1 MCEIVVTGGAGRLGQ
16 WVIRELLA
24 HDYSVLAVD
33 RQATR
38 SMPCQLLQADLT
50 DANAVH
56 NALAG
61 ARAVIHLGA
70 VPGPNEEAAAATY
83 ENNVL
88 STYHVLESAAAHGL
102 KKVVFASSV
111 FALGWHQDPEVYWP
125 QYVPVDEDHPLTPF
139 ESYGLSKQIGEQIC
153 ATVSRRSG
161 MPTISLR
168 IMNVIQEGGY
178 DVLPWTR
185 PTKESGVRF
194 VLWPYVDVRD
204 AAVACRLALEANTTG
219 HEALFIAAEDIR
231 FDVETEILLREF
243 APQVEIRAPLED
255 RASIIS
261 IQKAQRLIGYQPGH
275 SWQTGCHT

>member
-24 HDYSVLAVD
+24 HNYSVLSVD
-33 RQATR
+33 RQTAR
-38 SMPCQLLQADLT
+38 SMPCQFLQADLT

-70 VPGPNEEAAAATY
+70 VPGPNEEAAEATY

-178 DVLPWTR
+178 DVLPWTM

-204 AAVACRLALEANTTG
+204 AAVACRLALEADTTG
-219 HEALFIAAEDIR
+219 HEAFFIAAEDIR

-243 APQVEIRAPLED
+243 APQVEIRAPLEN

-261 IQKAQRLIGYQPGH
+261 IQKAQRLIGYQPKY
-275 SWQTGCHT
+275 SWQTC

>member
-24 HDYSVLAVD
+24 HDYSVLSVD
-33 RQATR
+33 RQTTR

-50 DANAVH
+50 DASAVH

-70 VPGPNEEAAAATY
+70 VPGPSVETAATTY

-111 FALGWHQDPEVYWP
+111 FALGWHQDSEVYWP
-125 QYVPVDEDHPLTPF
+125 QYVPVEEDHPLTPF
-139 ESYGLSKQIGEQIC
+139 EAYGLSKQIGEQIC

-168 IMNVIQEGGY
+168 IMNVIQEDGY
-178 DVLPWTR
+178 GALPWTT
-185 PTKESGVRF
+185 PTKEAGVKF

-204 AAVACRLALEANTTG
+204 AARACRLALEAETTG

-255 RASIIS
+255 KASIIS
-261 IQKAQRLIGYQPGH
+261 IQKARRLIGYQPGH
-275 SWQTGCHT
+275 SWQTRCHT

>member
-1 MCEIVVTGGAGRLGQ
+1 MGQ

-24 HDYSVLAVD
+24 HDYSVLSVD
-33 RQATR
+33 RQTTR

-70 VPGPNEEAAAATY
+70 VPGPNVEAAAVTY

-88 STYHVLESAAAHGL
+88 STYHVMESAAAHGL

-111 FALGWHQDPEVYWP
+111 FTLGWHQDPEVYWP

-139 ESYGLSKQIGEQIC
+139 EAYGLSKQIGEQIC

-161 MPTISLR
+161 IPTVSLR
-168 IMNVIQEGGY
+168 IMNVIQEDGY
-178 DVLPWTR
+178 GALPWTT

-204 AAVACRLALEANTTG
+204 AARACRLALEAETTG

-255 RASIIS
+255 KASIIS
-261 IQKAQRLIGYQPGH
+261 IQKARRLIGYHPKN
-275 SWQTGCHT
+275 SWQTRCHK